1 MQLELC
7 NSILVCLKVEDF
19 EKYHLTR
26 SQMHHLLLK
35 FGLKIC
41 TMLNFV
47 FEFCSVKKLSDT
59 LQLAS
64 TIGNMHIMQNK
75 QIV

>member
-1 MQLELC
+1 
-7 NSILVCLKVEDF
+7 
-19 EKYHLTR
+19 
-26 SQMHHLLLK
+26 MHHLSLK